1 MWTNNINKKMYNEN
15 KVDFVIIWVD
25 DSDPKWR
32 ELYKEYS
39 KKLIGDSREIRF
51 RDYGTL
57 KYWFRGIEKFA
68 PWFNKIFFITFGH
81 HPSWL
86 NLSNPRLRCIN
97 HRDYIPLEWLP
108 TFNSTTIEL
117 NFHRI
122 AELSERFVYFNDDT
136 FVINHIG
143 KERFFKK
150 GKPCDIA
157 VINAY
162 QPSGDCSEHI
172 VFNDVGLINS
182 YFNKRKILKN
192 NFSQWFNLK
201 YGTNVLRTIALF
213 PYPRFNG
220 FLDPHLPNAFLK
232 SSFEKVWQ
240 IYNEPLEQS
249 CKSKFRE
256 THNLNQYLI
265 RYYQLVSG
273 CFHPINPM
281 KTSISYPE
289 MNDEIF
295 TNALNDII
303 NQKKPII
310 CINDGKVEDFIRA
323 KSLLIKSFETILP
336 EKSSFEI

>member
-1 MWTNNINKKMYNEN
+1 MDSNNKI
-15 KVDFVIIWVD
+15 DFVIIWVD
-25 DSDPKWR
+25 DSDPSWR
-32 ELYKEYS
+32 NLYKEYS
-39 KKLIGDSREIRF
+39 LKLRGDSKEIRF

-57 KYWFRGIEKFA
+57 KYWFRGVEKFS
-68 PWFNKIFFITFGH
+68 PWFNNIFFITFGH
-81 HPSWL
+81 YPDWL
-86 NLSNPRLRCIN
+86 NLANPRLKWIK
-97 HRDYIPLEWLP
+97 HTDYIPLEWLP

-122 AELSERFVYFNDDT
+122 PELSERFVYFNDDT
-136 FVINHIG
+136 FIINHITQ
-143 KERFFKK
+143 ERFFKN

-182 YFNKRKILKN
+182 IFDKKIVLKKYFNR
-192 NFSQWFNLK
+192 WFNLK
-201 YGTNVLRTIALF
+201 YGLNLLRTIALL

-232 SSFEKVWQ
+232 TSFEKVWQ
-240 IYNEPLEQS
+240 LYSEQLNQA

-256 THNLNQYLI
+256 NHNLNQYLI
-265 RYYQLVSG
+265 RYYQLVTG

-281 KTSISYPE
+281 KTSISYPT
-289 MNDEIF
+289 MDDKIF
-295 TNALNDII
+295 LRALNDIKE
-303 NQKKPII
+303 QRKPII
-310 CINDGKVEDFIRA
+310 CINDGSIEDFEIA
-323 KSLLIKSFETILP
+323 KYKLINAFETILP